1 MSKKDPQQLLFD
13 FAQNEKSVNFKK
25 VRAACKCGYQVEVQK
40 ASIVI
45 EMTVVCPE
53 CKSVIQL

>member
-1 MSKKDPQQLLFD
+1 LSKKDPQQLQFD

-25 VRAACKCGYQVEVQK
+25 VRAVCKCGCQIEVNK

-45 EMTVVCPE
+45 EMTVICPE